1 MSMQVSR
8 SPSTRLPQP
17 PSSVHVVCRP
27 HSDAISIRHHWFTY
41 GACGMRARPSGSG
54 DAEPG
59 DGSSVAAVAA
69 RWGFT
74 HLGRFAIE
82 YRRRFGVH
90 PSQTLRS

>member
-1 MSMQVSR
+1 ME
-8 SPSTRLPQP
+8 
-17 PSSVHVVCRP
+17 
-27 HSDAISIRHHWFTY
+27 
-41 GACGMRARPSGSG
+41 RARR
-54 DAEPG
+54 DLENAEPG

-74 HLGRFAIE
+74 HLGRFAFE